1 MRANRRPSRAA
12 HSMPSRDRWI
22 IPYADFVTLLFACFA
37 ALYAATA
44 LDARSPTAPAPQGTG
59 VLPAHEAIVGAEH
72 DNTEQVRSVIEDALR
87 DALGKTCPT
96 CGGEGRVSLRRLRV
110 TNVRREGIG
119 RLQRH
124 EALELQRVFR
134 LGQEVAATR
143 LELRRHGRRVGF
155 TLRRERTALLNGVLE
170 REASS

>member
-1 MRANRRPSRAA
+1 MYSIMLYMKTRVTFRV
-12 HSMPSRDRWI
+12 DGEL
-22 IPYADFVTLLFACFA
+22 ADALRELPNQTKFV
-37 ALYAATA
+37 
-44 LDARSPTAPAPQGTG
+44 
-59 VLPAHEAIVGAEH
+59 
-72 DNTEQVRSVIEDALR
+72 EDALR
-87 DALGKTCPT
+87 DALGRTCPT

-119 RLQRH
+119 RLERH

-143 LELRRHGRRVGF
+143 LELRRRGRRVGF

-170 REASS
+170 GEANS